1 MKKRALISVY
11 DKEGL
16 LELATCL
23 VNHEIEI
30 ISTGG
35 TAQYLKQ
42 NGIDVIDIEAVTHFP
57 QMLDGRVKTLHPRIH
72 AGILALRENADH
84 METLKTHAI
93 EPIDYVIVNLYPFF
107 EKMNADLTFEEKIE
121 FIDIGGPSMLRAA
134 AKNFKD
140 VVVVCQSKDYSLLIE
155 HLDRREPIGYPLR
168 KKLAAKVFNLVSAY
182 DAAVCDL
189 LNEEDFP
196 DYLSVSYE
204 KKADLRYGENPHQK
218 ASFYVS
224 TYQPRSMKSFR
235 QLHGKELSYNNIR
248 DIDVAWKAVCEF
260 EEIAC
265 CAVKHNSP
273 CGFALGE
280 TVLDAYLKA
289 YQCDPVSI
297 FGGILAFNAGVD
309 AKTAGEINKLFIE
322 VVIAPDFEE
331 EALQVLRQ
339 KKNVRLIQNTIK
351 SSFEKE
357 LISVDGGMLVQ
368 TSDRRLYEDLE
379 YVTEKKPDE
388 RDLEELLFGMR
399 IVKHVKSNAIVVCK
413 DFQAKGI
420 GGGQVNRIWAAKQA
434 LERAGLKQAY
444 LASDAFFPFGDVVEE
459 AAKHEIRGIIQPG
472 GSINDKDS
480 IRLCN
485 QYGISMVFSKTR
497 HFKH

>member
-140 VVVVCQSKDYSLLIE
+140 VVVVCQNKDYSLLIE
-155 HLDRREPIGYPLR
+155 HLDRREPIGHPLR

-224 TYQPRSMKSFR
+224 TYQPRPMKSFR

-260 EEIAC
+260 EETAC

-297 FGGILAFNAGVD
+297 FGGILAFN
-309 AKTAGEINKLFIE
+309 
-322 VVIAPDFEE
+322 
-331 EALQVLRQ
+331 
-339 KKNVRLIQNTIK
+339 
-351 SSFEKE
+351 
-357 LISVDGGMLVQ
+357 
-368 TSDRRLYEDLE
+368 
-379 YVTEKKPDE
+379 
-388 RDLEELLFGMR
+388 
-399 IVKHVKSNAIVVCK
+399 
-413 DFQAKGI
+413 
-420 GGGQVNRIWAAKQA
+420 
-434 LERAGLKQAY
+434 
-444 LASDAFFPFGDVVEE
+444 
-459 AAKHEIRGIIQPG
+459 
-472 GSINDKDS
+472 
-480 IRLCN
+480 
-485 QYGISMVFSKTR
+485 
-497 HFKH
+497 